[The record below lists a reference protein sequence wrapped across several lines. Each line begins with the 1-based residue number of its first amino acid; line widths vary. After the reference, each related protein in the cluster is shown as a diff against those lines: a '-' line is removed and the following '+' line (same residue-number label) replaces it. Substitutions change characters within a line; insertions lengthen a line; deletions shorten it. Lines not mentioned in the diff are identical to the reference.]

1 MTVLCF
7 AAFSLI
13 SVPAYVAMFSNNDD
27 VDMEDDE
34 ENPDRPFA
42 LPTAN
47 TEEWDAA
54 PVHRSNPISGIFQR
68 TRLKRLM

>member
-13 SVPAYVAMFSNNDD
+13 SVPAYVAMFGNDD
-27 VDMEDDE
+27 LELDETED

-42 LPTAN
+42 LPASN
-47 TEEWDAA
+47 TEEWDAS
-54 PVHRSNPISGIFQR
+54 PVHRNPISGLFQR
-68 TRLKRLM
+68 SRLKRLM